1 MSHTKINADLF
12 FVSDTFEW
20 IEYSISLSVHPF
32 NLQRKNFSFILLL
45 STAYLHH
52 ERWAMWRTKKCE
64 FQFLW
69 IFVIFFF
76 PLQKKVEMF
85 LGSWKIVFR
94 CWNRNNVKI
103 EFYFCIHSRVINE
116 FHSIKWNME
125 NIECFI
131 FQRNVYTNTVTV
143 SHYDVND
150 CMRQIGR
157 CWRCCHCIQKF
168 NVDLNVNDFD

>member
-32 NLQRKNFSFILLL
+32 TLQWRNFTLILLL

-52 ERWAMWRTKKCE
+52 ERWVKMWTYKKCE

-69 IFVIFFF
+69 IFVIFCFSC
-76 PLQKKVEMF
+76 KKVDIF
-85 LGSWKIVFR
+85 LGSWEIVCR

-125 NIECFI
+125 NIKCFI
-131 FQRNVYTNTVTV
+131 FQRNNIY
-143 SHYDVND
+143 
-150 CMRQIGR
+150 
-157 CWRCCHCIQKF
+157 
-168 NVDLNVNDFD
+168 